1 MIIKNI
7 IKILPSKLFSNFKLL
22 AIIIVLLGLLETL
35 SLSLILPIINFI
47 FGSEES
53 FPIDI
58 KIVKDFFLDLDFSK
72 LILIFLIVFIIKNLF
87 IASYN
92 WYLQKFLAKLKENLS
107 FRFYNNYFNQSYSHF
122 KNLNSSQLIRNIILE
137 VNNFSGIFQNLLNLF
152 SEFLVIILILFFLFS
167 YDFVITSSAILL
179 FIITGLGY
187 YFFLR
192 NYLKKL
198 GTESVKFSKIVIKDI
213 QESYN
218 NFRSIKMLDQTSLF
232 AKDFINK
239 NLKSIN
245 ALRILSFFQSL
256 TRVWLET
263 LLILVFVV
271 LIYIFQSNE
280 SFFNLNLAKI
290 SFFFI
295 ASIKIIP
302 SINKIINFLQKL
314 KYSNATIEI
323 ILSELNKFENLSNVN
338 ETNKNLNY
346 NFSKN
351 LNIKNLVFSYEDKK
365 ILDDFNLEIK
375 NSELVLI
382 TGRSGVGKST
392 LIELICGLI
401 LPNHGGIYIGS
412 ENILDDLKNW
422 RKKIGYVPQNVFLIQ
437 DTISKNISFSQK
449 NLENSF
455 ENKNKILDLI
465 NLVKLDE
472 FIENLTD
479 KEKTILNEQSV
490 NISGG
495 QAQRIGIARM
505 LYQDPEI
512 LIFDESFNSLNKD
525 LGFEILKKIK
535 KKFHDKKIIVVSHDQ
550 YFQSLADKIIE
561 LK

>member
-1 MIIKNI
+1 
-7 IKILPSKLFSNFKLL
+7 
-22 AIIIVLLGLLETL
+22 
-35 SLSLILPIINFI
+35 
-47 FGSEES
+47 
-53 FPIDI
+53 
-58 KIVKDFFLDLDFSK
+58 
-72 LILIFLIVFIIKNLF
+72 
-87 IASYN
+87 
-92 WYLQKFLAKLKENLS
+92 
-107 FRFYNNYFNQSYSHF
+107 
-122 KNLNSSQLIRNIILE
+122 
-137 VNNFSGIFQNLLNLF
+137 
-152 SEFLVIILILFFLFS
+152 
-167 YDFVITSSAILL
+167 
-179 FIITGLGY
+179 
-187 YFFLR
+187 
-192 NYLKKL
+192 
-198 GTESVKFSKIVIKDI
+198 
-213 QESYN
+213 
-218 NFRSIKMLDQTSLF
+218 MLDQTSLF

-271 LIYIFQSNE
+271 LIYIFQINE
-280 SFFNLNLAKI
+280 GFFNLNLAKI

-351 LNIKNLVFSYEDKK
+351 LNIKNLFFSYKDNK
-365 ILDDFNLEIK
+365 ILDNFNLEIK

-401 LPNHGGIYIGS
+401 LPNQGGIYIGS

-422 RKKIGYVPQNVFLIQ
+422 RKKIGYLPQNVFLIQ

-472 FIENLTD
+472 FIENLPD

-495 QAQRIGIARM
+495 QTQRIGIARM

-525 LGFEILKKIK
+525 LGFEILKTIK